1 MTINFNKTV
10 RFPEEFKSK
19 LFSFQQSNAAW
30 GDYVNSKGS
39 DKSAHF
45 LFERDVDSKSG
56 DYATDRPIWNVKHS
70 LNGYDYEV
78 CGCVTAFDGDEVRC
92 TFKLPDQFNPFGE
105 QYEEELVE
113 YTASGSH
120 PFEAFENALSKYLA
134 KKGE

>member
-10 RFPEEFKSK
+10 KFPEEFKSQ
-19 LFSFQQSNAAW
+19 LYTLSTAAW

-45 LFERDVDSKSG
+45 LFERERDGDNSFL

-78 CGCVTAFDGDEVRC
+78 VGCVTAFDNDEIRC
-92 TFKLPDQFNPFGE
+92 TFHLPNEFDPYGE
-105 QYEEELVE
+105 DKDFVE

>member
-10 RFPEEFKSK
+10 KFPEEFKSQ
-19 LFSFQQSNAAW
+19 LYTLSTAAW

-78 CGCVTAFDGDEVRC
+78 VGCVTAFDNDEIRC
-92 TFKLPDQFNPFGE
+92 TFHLPNEFDPYGE
-105 QYEEELVE
+105 DKDFVE

>member
-1 MTINFNKTV
+1 MTINFNNTV